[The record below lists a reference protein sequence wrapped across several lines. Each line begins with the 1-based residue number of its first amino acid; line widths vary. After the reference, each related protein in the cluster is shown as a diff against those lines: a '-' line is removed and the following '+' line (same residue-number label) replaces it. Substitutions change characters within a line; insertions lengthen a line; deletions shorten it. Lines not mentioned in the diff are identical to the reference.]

1 VRRRGAAGRAA
12 AGAAGRARFA
22 RGACASLRLRGEG
35 GACFAG
41 RFLLFLLA
49 AEKGLTEGVELTG
62 EGRERLKGG
71 VARLG

>member
-1 VRRRGAAGRAA
+1 MRWSG
-12 AGAAGRARFA
+12 
-22 RGACASLRLRGEG
+22 GACASLRLRGEG

-49 AEKGLTEGVELTG
+49 AEKGLTKSVELTG

-71 VARLG
+71 VERLG